1 MVPILLGL
9 RDCCFFDQKVEII
22 MDGRVL
28 LIDMEKN
35 GCKMRIINVYGSTDM
50 QERVLLLQT
59 LQYYICNG
67 RHVIIGG
74 DFNCNLEKRIGNTSA
89 CLTNRVDL
97 SSQAL
102 NNLIK
107 DSFTLA
113 LSRITLVLYYF
124 IIIFPVTKHQTISNA
139 LST

>member
-1 MVPILLGL
+1 VFLLL
-9 RDCCFFDQKVEII
+9 NNRTINIEKIEII

-35 GCKMRIINVYGSTDM
+35 GCKIRIINVYGSTDM

-107 DSFTLA
+107 DCKLTDVYRSLHSEDQKLYLLWPFLHQ
-113 LSRITLVLYYF
+113 LSRCPIE
-124 IIIFPVTKHQTISNA
+124 Q
-139 LST
+139 